1 MPLLEMYGL
10 IETNGTHVK
19 SLKIFERIFVMNIRD
34 KWNEKHSERL
44 IQKKETAPNPRLE
57 SLSDYLSMG
66 TALDLACGLGGN
78 SMFLAQRGYQ
88 VQAIDI
94 SDVAIDYVREQAA
107 REQLSIDAEVG
118 DLTDMQLT
126 NLYDLIVITYF
137 LDRKLFPIVKNLIK
151 KQGYFFMETYYQ
163 SPQNETQKISNQFKL
178 QSNELIAEF
187 KDWNILYF
195 EENEKEGRQTVFCR
209 KL

>member
-1 MPLLEMYGL
+1 
-10 IETNGTHVK
+10 
-19 SLKIFERIFVMNIRD
+19 MNIRD